1 MSTEVRSAALL
12 AAAEAGQVPV
22 LVAAAATDSPGDA
35 IMALDD
41 SELTRF
47 WSATS
52 PMVDA
57 AIEVAKLTPLYR
69 IDGAFKA
76 VRTYSLN
83 APDDSWGA
91 KLDVEA
97 FVEKGEDICFAL
109 KKHPNISTMHQIIPP
124 STQGS
129 NVERRTIIVTDFVD
143 EVCSQ
148 RP

>member
-1 MSTEVRSAALL
+1 MSKDELSGSAWTGAAAGANLLAALL

-57 AIEVAKLTPLYR
+57 AIEVAEPAMDPDGPGVSEAVEQA
-69 IDGAFKA
+69 IDTLHAITILAHASIADPDRDAWPRGPEVLFGTVS
-76 VRTYSLN
+76 VRFRFHF
-83 APDDSWGA
+83 GR
-91 KLDVEA
+91 
-97 FVEKGEDICFAL
+97 G
-109 KKHPNISTMHQIIPP
+109 
-124 STQGS
+124 G
-129 NVERRTIIVTDFVD
+129 
-143 EVCSQ
+143 
-148 RP
+148 